1 MRVTSTWIRS
11 APTQAHVSVALVR
24 VAVALIILMHP
35 LHGYLHPE
43 NIPRFGEYLSSL
55 GFPFGGALAWAV
67 LLTQTA
73 ASLLMLAGRL
83 VVPACVA
90 HVAVLLTGIVVF
102 HYPLGWYVVGPGEG
116 GMEFSVLM
124 ISCLCAVAWAHWPR
138 RRGF

>member
-1 MRVTSTWIRS
+1 MSVSAWIRTV
-11 APTQAHVSVALVR
+11 PTKAEGSVTLIRFAVALV
-24 VAVALIILMHP
+24 ILMHP
-35 LHGYLHPE
+35 VHGYFHLE

-73 ASLLMLAGRL
+73 ASLLMLAGRF
-83 VVPACVA
+83 VVPACAA
-90 HVAVLLTGIVVF
+90 HAVVLLTGIVVF

-124 ISCLCAVAWAHWPR
+124 LACLAAVAWAHWPR

>member
-1 MRVTSTWIRS
+1 MLATWIRS
-11 APTQAHVSVALVR
+11 EPTQAQASVTLVR
-24 VAVALIILMHP
+24 WAVALIILMHP
-35 LHGYLHPE
+35 LHGYFHAE

-83 VVPACVA
+83 VVPACAA
-90 HVAVLLTGIVVF
+90 HVVVLLTGIVVF

-124 ISCLCAVAWAHWPR
+124 ISCLLAVAWAHWPR
-138 RRGF
+138 RRGP

>member
-1 MRVTSTWIRS
+1 MGSAWIRTL
-11 APTQAHVSVALVR
+11 PTKAEGSVTLIR
-24 VAVALIILMHP
+24 LAVALIILMHP
-35 LHGYLHPE
+35 VHGYFHLE

-55 GFPFGGALAWAV
+55 GFPVGGALAWAV

-83 VVPACVA
+83 VVPACAA
-90 HVAVLLTGIVVF
+90 HAVVLLTGIVVF

-124 ISCLCAVAWAHWPR
+124 LACLAAVAWAHWPR

>member
-1 MRVTSTWIRS
+1 MMTSTWIRS

-24 VAVALIILMHP
+24 VAVALVILMHP
-35 LHGYLHPE
+35 LHGYFHLE
-43 NIPRFGEYLSSL
+43 NIPRFGEYLTSL

-90 HVAVLLTGIVVF
+90 HMAVLLTGIVVF
-102 HYPLGWYVVGPGEG
+102 HYPLG
-116 GMEFSVLM
+116 
-124 ISCLCAVAWAHWPR
+124 
-138 RRGF
+138 

>member
-1 MRVTSTWIRS
+1 MLAAWIRS
-11 APTQAHVSVALVR
+11 EPTQAQVSVTLVRWAVALV
-24 VAVALIILMHP
+24 ILMHP
-35 LHGYLHPE
+35 LHGYFHAE

-83 VVPACVA
+83 VVPACAA
-90 HVAVLLTGIVVF
+90 HVVVLLTGIVVF

-124 ISCLCAVAWAHWPR
+124 ISCLLAVAWAHWPR
-138 RRGF
+138 RRGP